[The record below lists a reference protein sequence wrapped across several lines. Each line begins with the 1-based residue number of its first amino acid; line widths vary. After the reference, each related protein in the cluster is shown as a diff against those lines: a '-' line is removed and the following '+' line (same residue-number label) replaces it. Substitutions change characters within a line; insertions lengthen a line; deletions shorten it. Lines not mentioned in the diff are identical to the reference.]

1 MKIAM
6 LCPEDVEN
14 SPVGGISSYT
24 QDVAFLL
31 SEYGHE
37 VWVISPLLSG
47 GLTTQSYCKKRVRFV
62 SIPILIQSSYSLW
75 TLSFRLKWMWQT
87 YQFCKNQHFD
97 VIESPEAGA
106 SSLLLSLGGYP
117 VIVRLHRSRWQ
128 FICDNFYKPTIGD
141 WGSRFVEL
149 LTVIFAQ
156 VITSPTDYILSSY
169 RWLWNILPHKKRFV
183 FWNPSLEKCFKRE
196 NIQLPSDVFEI
207 LFVGRVEFAKG
218 VDVLVRAL
226 GLLFERR
233 MKSKVHMTIVGW
245 PIEIVSEEQ
254 SRYLQKLFQTI
265 VVLKLTQHITIIPF
279 EERKKLDAY
288 YRQASLLVVPSR
300 GSENQPTVIS
310 EALRYRL
317 PILMSDAGGMK
328 SFKRVIGKQWI
339 FPEEDIQ
346 LLADRLS
353 FFIANKLR
361 MRSLWEPMISKVALV
376 LDKKKYYHEYK
387 NVVKVFHLAI

>member
-1 MKIAM
+1 
-6 LCPEDVEN
+6 
-14 SPVGGISSYT
+14 
-24 QDVAFLL
+24 
-31 SEYGHE
+31 
-37 VWVISPLLSG
+37 
-47 GLTTQSYCKKRVRFV
+47 
-62 SIPILIQSSYSLW
+62 
-75 TLSFRLKWMWQT
+75 
-87 YQFCKNQHFD
+87 
-97 VIESPEAGA
+97 
-106 SSLLLSLGGYP
+106 
-117 VIVRLHRSRWQ
+117 
-128 FICDNFYKPTIGD
+128 
-141 WGSRFVEL
+141 
-149 LTVIFAQ
+149 
-156 VITSPTDYILSSY
+156 
-169 RWLWNILPHKKRFV
+169 
-183 FWNPSLEKCFKRE
+183 
-196 NIQLPSDVFEI
+196 LPSDVFEI